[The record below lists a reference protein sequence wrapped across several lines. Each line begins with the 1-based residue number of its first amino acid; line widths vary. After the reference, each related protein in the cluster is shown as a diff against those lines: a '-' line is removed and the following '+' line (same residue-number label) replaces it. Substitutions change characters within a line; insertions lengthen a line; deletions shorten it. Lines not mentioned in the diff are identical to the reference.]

1 MTSTSFD
8 LRATR
13 EHLELGYKIVKCP
26 VCGKETLDSRWICGR
41 CGWEYDGITEENEYS
56 SCNKATV
63 AQYRKNNR

>member
-8 LRATR
+8 LRTTR
-13 EHLELGYKIVKCP
+13 EYLELGYKIVKCP
-26 VCGKETLDSRWICGR
+26 VCGKETLDSCWICGR

-63 AQYRKNNR
+63 AEYRKNNR